1 MDLLLRDSLTLL
13 CHVKIEGEMNS
24 ELVRKSTGFD
34 AFLRGPSRRGVS
46 SSELGWKGFTIEEH
60 STERG
65 DFPETVSEQHIL
77 GLWCGGHATGE
88 YRNERGVYVPY
99 TKNPGGFTLMPV
111 GMIPAMRPYT
121 RTDFLLCAFDPAFV
135 DGIQEE
141 LDQRPTE
148 SLRFQTGI
156 RDRTLYQ
163 LVTLLGAEVGRGGP
177 FGRLYADHLAQALV
191 MRFLLA
197 GKVGERSARPEA
209 ASLPQHLLR
218 RVIELMHDLDA
229 DLDLHTLAAETGYS
243 RAHFVRMFQAATGQ
257 TPHRYLLNLRLTR
270 AQQLLENRGTSLV
283 DIAAMCGFS
292 SQSHMSTA
300 FRQLL
305 GMTPAQYRRSL

>member
-1 MDLLLRDSLTLL
+1 
-13 CHVKIEGEMNS
+13 
-24 ELVRKSTGFD
+24 
-34 AFLRGPSRRGVS
+34 
-46 SSELGWKGFTIEEH
+46 
-60 STERG
+60 
-65 DFPETVSEQHIL
+65 
-77 GLWCGGHATGE
+77 
-88 YRNERGVYVPY
+88 
-99 TKNPGGFTLMPV
+99 
-111 GMIPAMRPYT
+111 
-121 RTDFLLCAFDPAFV
+121 
-135 DGIQEE
+135 
-141 LDQRPTE
+141 
-148 SLRFQTGI
+148 
-156 RDRTLYQ
+156 
-163 LVTLLGAEVGRGGP
+163 
-177 FGRLYADHLAQALV
+177 